1 MPFSDPYHYLA
12 EIYESIVAIESF
24 VEGMTFR
31 EFCAEEKTVAAVE
44 RKLSVISEAA
54 VRLGEAGPRLC
65 PDIPWRDVRGIGNWL
80 RHQYDRVDRETIW
93 TTVERDLPAMKS
105 FIFRALEQKRTKT
118 QPPASH

>member
-1 MPFSDPYHYLA
+1 LPFSDPYQHLA
-12 EIYESIVAIESF
+12 DIYESIVAVESF
-24 VEGMTFR
+24 VEGMTFE

-65 PDIPWRDVRGIGNWL
+65 PDVPWRDVRGIGNWL
-80 RHQYDRVDRETIW
+80 RHQYDRVDRETLW

-105 FIFRALEQKRTKT
+105 FVFQVLERERKKARS
-118 QPPASH
+118 PASE